1 MEITLTVIDGHVT
14 TNKYGDIE
22 MNVILVGSSG
32 GLHPVGEMNL
42 NRGVCDCCT
51 GEIPEHVGYIVVPDY
66 IP

>member
-51 GEIPEHVGYIVVPDY
+51 G
-66 IP
+66 